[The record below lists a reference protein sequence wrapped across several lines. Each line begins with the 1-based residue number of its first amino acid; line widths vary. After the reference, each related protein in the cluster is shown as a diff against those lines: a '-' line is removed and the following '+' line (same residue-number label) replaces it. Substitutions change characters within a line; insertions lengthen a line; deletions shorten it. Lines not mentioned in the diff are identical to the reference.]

1 MRVSRENEDKMSN
14 AKAKLLS
21 EIESASAYILE
32 LEAKFYQAQRT
43 SLELLKQL
51 KQSQGSVADLE
62 NEIETLRSYIIDLK
76 SRIAVYIPVKND
88 VIDKRIAEYINNY
101 PDR

>member
-1 MRVSRENEDKMSN
+1 MKTFQTSREE
-14 AKAKLLS
+14 
-21 EIESASAYILE
+21 Y
-32 LEAKFYQAQRT
+32 
-43 SLELLKQL
+43 
-51 KQSQGSVADLE
+51 VAVLM

>member
-1 MRVSRENEDKMSN
+1 MSN

-43 SLELLKQL
+43 SLELLK
-51 KQSQGSVADLE
+51 
-62 NEIETLRSYIIDLK
+62 
-76 SRIAVYIPVKND
+76 
-88 VIDKRIAEYINNY
+88 
-101 PDR
+101 